1 MYYVFLLFTV
11 CRLYSAVVMATST
24 AVRVCSAC
32 PTRLPSLSFDAPMVC
47 HNCRGQLC
55 DLNSFCDECRD
66 WSDSFRNIYVSHM
79 RSLETKRRYKQKKM
93 ASLASS
99 PAPSEQSVIDTDSE
113 INANVIDHNI
123 DVSDTA
129 IDIVVPVAGP
139 SEPRLPD
146 EAQQLIEFHDI
157 PSSQQLID
165 FQEFTS
171 TIFTKLHD
179 ICEQLKGSSTPLSGN
194 LVHDRRFS
202 AASSSDKPRPN
213 PTYVQVSEE
222 VGHPS
227 PSEGLRFV
235 SQPFPGSGVAR
246 AVLVAKKGLPIFKI
260 RRLGFR
266 RSRSG
271 FAPLDRRSRCFVIRD
286 RIPSVPLWIPLL
298 QFTKIWKKLPFDH
311 LHRLVDVINLLTLLG
326 YIAHLDRMLIANVTT
341 PPKLQ
346 QLDRL
351 VIWVAQ
357 ANSSPPDLR
366 LPPLL
371 NLHPRQRMVHL
382 KVRNVASP
390 PASLLLIKR
399 KSPRLRNRFITQE
412 TMKTKT
418 IPPMPLA

>member
-1 MYYVFLLFTV
+1 MRCFNRSAVYYVFHLFTV
-11 CRLYSAVVMATST
+11 CRLYSAVVMAAST

-32 PTRLPSLSFDAPMVC
+32 PTRLPSLSFDAHMVC
-47 HNCRGQLC
+47 HNCRGQVC

-79 RSLETKRRYKQKKM
+79 RSLETKRKYKQKKK

-99 PAPSEQSVIDTDSE
+99 PSPSEQSVIDTDSE

-157 PSSQQLID
+157 PSSQQLIE

-179 ICEQLKGSSTPLSGN
+179 ISEQLKGSSTPLSGN
-194 LVHDRRFS
+194 LGHDRRFS
-202 AASSSDKPRPN
+202 AASSSDKPMPN

-235 SQPFPGSGVAR
+235 SQPVPGSGVAR
-246 AVLVAKKGLPIFKI
+246 AVLCGEERATDLQNQKTRFQAIKI
-260 RRLGFR
+260 RISSTRH
-266 RSRSG
+266 
-271 FAPLDRRSRCFVIRD
+271 VIA
-286 RIPSVPLWIPLL
+286 V
-298 QFTKIWKKLPFDH
+298 F
-311 LHRLVDVINLLTLLG
+311 
-326 YIAHLDRMLIANVTT
+326 
-341 PPKLQ
+341 
-346 QLDRL
+346 
-351 VIWVAQ
+351 
-357 ANSSPPDLR
+357 
-366 LPPLL
+366 
-371 NLHPRQRMVHL
+371 
-382 KVRNVASP
+382 
-390 PASLLLIKR
+390 
-399 KSPRLRNRFITQE
+399 RNRD
-412 TMKTKT
+412 
-418 IPPMPLA
+418 PPRFPCGFPYFALRRFGRNFPSIASIASWTSSTF

>member
-1 MYYVFLLFTV
+1 
-11 CRLYSAVVMATST
+11 
-24 AVRVCSAC
+24 
-32 PTRLPSLSFDAPMVC
+32 MVC
-47 HNCRGQLC
+47 HNCRGQVC

-66 WSDSFRNIYVSHM
+66 WSDSFRNIYVGHM
-79 RSLETKRRYKQKKM
+79 RSLEAKRRYKQKKK

-113 INANVIDHNI
+113 INANVIDHI
-123 DVSDTA
+123 DVSDTT

-157 PSSQQLID
+157 PSSQQLIE

-179 ICEQLKGSSTPLSGN
+179 ISEQLKGSSTPLSGN
-194 LVHDRRFS
+194 LGHDRRFS

-235 SQPFPGSGVAR
+235 SQPVPGSGVAR
-246 AVLVAKKGLPIFKI
+246 AVLCGEERATDLQNQK
-260 RRLGFR
+260 LGFR
-266 RSRSG
+266 RSRTG
-271 FAPLDRRSRCFVIRD
+271 FPPLDRRSQCFVIGD
-286 RIPSVPLWIPLL
+286 RIPPVPLWIRLL
-298 QFTKIWKKLPFDH
+298 RFTKIWKKLPFDR
-311 LHRLVDVINLLTLLG
+311 LHRLVDVTNLPTLLG
-326 YIAHLDRMLIANVTT
+326 YIAHVDRMLIANVTA
-341 PPKLQ
+341 PPKPQ

-366 LPPLL
+366 LPLLPPLL
-371 NLHPRQRMVHL
+371 NLHPHQRMVL
-382 KVRNVASP
+382 LNVRNVASP
-390 PASLLLIKR
+390 PASLLLRMR

-412 TMKTKT
+412 TMKIKT
-418 IPPMPLA
+418 IPPMRLA